1 MTTSVATSRQLLD
14 YRKTWECKPALRVVY
29 NDFYERITAACVPG
43 PTVEIG
49 GGIGNFKQHLVDVVA
64 TDFQFSPWIDV
75 VADAHRLPFATN
87 RIANLVMVDALHH
100 LEFPMVFLHEA
111 QRVLRGGG
119 RVVMVEPAITWGSSI
134 FYRTLHHEPV
144 RMSADV
150 LRDGQ
155 PNPQRDPYE
164 ANQAIPTIL
173 ATRDRE
179 RFHDLFPNLRIAEVG
194 WFSFV
199 SYALTGGFKSW
210 CLLSQN
216 FAQRLLRIER
226 PLEPTLGRL
235 AGFRMML
242 VIEKMAR
249 RNSKMS
255 RG

>member
-1 MTTSVATSRQLLD
+1 MTTSVATSRHLLD

-29 NDFYERITAACVPG
+29 NDFCDRITAACVPG
-43 PTVEIG
+43 PTIEIG
-49 GGIGNFKQHLVDVVA
+49 GGIGNLKQRFLDVVA

-75 VADAHRLPFATN
+75 VADAQRLPFATD
-87 RIANLVMVDALHH
+87 RIANLVMVDVLHH
-100 LEFPMVFLHEA
+100 LEFPIVFLREA

-134 FYRTLHHEPV
+134 FYRILHHEPV

-155 PNPQRDPYE
+155 PNPQRDPYA

-179 RFHDLFPNLRIAEVG
+179 RFHDVFPNLRIAQVQ
-194 WFSFV
+194 WFSFAC
-199 SYALTGGFKSW
+199 YALTGGFKSW
-210 CLLSQN
+210 CLLSEL
-216 FAQRLLRIER
+216 FAQRLLKIER
-226 PLEPTLGRL
+226 PFESTLGRL

-242 VIEKMAR
+242 VIEKLATE
-249 RNSKMS
+249 NS
-255 RG
+255 